1 MELQSCGATEEV
13 TGSCHLLKVG
23 GKQVLLDCGLI
34 QGRQK
39 DEDRNRKPFPFDPAA
54 LDAVIL
60 SHAHIDHS
68 GRLPLLIKGG
78 FKGPIY
84 THSASA
90 DLCDTLLKDSAYLN
104 FKNTQWANKRRARKG
119 KKPLQPLYEMQ
130 DAERALGQF
139 ETMEYGV
146 EQEVVPGVRVRLSD
160 AGHIVGSAVVELF
173 LSENGVDR
181 KLVFSGDLGHR
192 GTAILRDFTMIDD
205 ADLVL
210 MESTYGGRLHR
221 PWNETWE
228 EIDDIAKD
236 IQKRRGNVLI
246 PAFSVGRTQNILYVF
261 ARNYEK
267 WKLNRWQMFL
277 DSPMAIEATNIYLRH
292 HRLYDTEAAE
302 YWREKGSRLGMP
314 NLKFSRSS
322 QDSMQI
328 NKIDSGAIIIAGS
341 GMMTGGRIKHHLKH
355 NIWRSNCHLI
365 ITGYQAGGSL
375 GRQIVDGAKNIRLW
389 GERIKVKAKVHT
401 IGGLSG
407 HTDQKGLIEWYGNF
421 KGRPP
426 VFLVHGEAD
435 TMRVLQDKLKTDL
448 NAPAH
453 IAHAGET
460 IDLLDLKKYQ

>member
-1 MELQSCGATEEV
+1 
-13 TGSCHLLKVG
+13 
-23 GKQVLLDCGLI
+23 
-34 QGRQK
+34 
-39 DEDRNRKPFPFDPAA
+39 
-54 LDAVIL
+54 
-60 SHAHIDHS
+60 
-68 GRLPLLIKGG
+68 LPLLIKNG
-78 FKGPIY
+78 FDGPIY

-104 FKNTQWANKRRARKG
+104 MKNTQWANKRRARKG
-119 KKPLQPLYEMQ
+119 KKPLQPLYEME
-130 DAERALGQF
+130 DAERALGLF
-139 ETMEYGV
+139 ETLEYGV
-146 EQEVVPGVRVRLSD
+146 EREVVPGVKIRLSD
-160 AGHIVGSAVVELF
+160 AGHIVGSAIVELF
-173 LSENGVDR
+173 LSENGVNR

-205 ADLVL
+205 ADMVL

-221 PWNETWE
+221 PWDDTWE
-228 EIDDIAKD
+228 EIHEIAD
-236 IQKRRGNVLI
+236 GIQKRRGNVLI

-267 WKLNRWQMFL
+267 WRLNRWQMFL

-292 HRLYDTEAAE
+292 HRLYDPEAGKF
-302 YWREKGSRLGMP
+302 WREKGSRLGMP

-355 NIWRSNCHLI
+355 NIWRSDCHLI

-389 GERIKVKAKVHT
+389 GERIRVKAKIHT
-401 IGGLSG
+401 VGGLSG
-407 HTDQKGLIEWYGNF
+407 HTDQKGLIEWYSNF

-435 TMRVLQDKLKTDL
+435 TMEVLRQKLKKDL

-453 IAHAGET
+453 IAKAGET